1 MIKAQNNKILS
12 EGKPQDQPKCNCQQK
27 HACPIEGNCLD
38 KELVY
43 QCNLKE
49 NNTSDRVSYNGL
61 TEKTFKDRFYKHLNS
76 FKYESKENSTELS
89 KHFGNMKRK
98 GSY

>member
-12 EGKPQDQPKCNCQQK
+12 EGKPQDQPKCNCRQK

-76 FKYESKENSTELS
+76 FKYESKANSTELS